1 MTTSDQNGQGPLTRK
16 QLREIRLTG
25 STPVITEDEAAAAP
39 ATVREPEPVADSP
52 VEKPAETKT
61 RETKAAETKPAET
74 KAAEKKPAEA
84 KAAPAQKPAPAPGTP
99 VAPAPTPIASE
110 AAPSA
115 SEAAPS
121 ASSVAPLTRRQA
133 RDQERVRTASVPVVE
148 PEATAPVTPAAP
160 TPAEPAPA
168 PRAQPPVGQSPIVSA
183 VPGFSAPDAATDDVD
198 DDVDDSEVTIAPVS
212 AVGASASVGESPLAA
227 ADATQAREDEL
238 SKDDEPQSDLD
249 DVDAVLG
256 LDQESEV
263 SETDDVLADVG
274 DDDEVVAPDERPTVN
289 PAFGASVIDEA
300 RKPFAPSFDDLLSVG
315 DSSGSQHTSPS
326 ALIFT
331 PSPGEGSLSGPVA
344 STGEILV
351 TGSYEL
357 PRGIGSQGHAHGVA
371 DGKDVDAVLIDG
383 ELPPASS
390 PTPIAASSA
399 VSTIKPAGEVIRPPA
414 PEKGNR
420 LMLILAIVA
429 GGLALALGVA
439 LVVAFTTN
447 VF

>member
-1 MTTSDQNGQGPLTRK
+1 MTTSDQHGQGPLTRK

-25 STPVITEDEAAAAP
+25 STPVITDEEAAAAP
-39 ATVREPEPVADSP
+39 AQTREPDAV
-52 VEKPAETKT
+52 VEKPAVEKP
-61 RETKAAETKPAET
+61 AAQKPAEQ
-74 KAAEKKPAEA
+74 KPALE
-84 KAAPAQKPAPAPGTP
+84 KPAAQKPAVEKPAAQKPAPVAEAP
-99 VAPAPTPIASE
+99 VAAKPAPVAEEE
-110 AAPSA
+110 AAAPASA
-115 SEAAPS
+115 A
-121 ASSVAPLTRRQA
+121 APLTRRQA

-148 PEATAPVTPAAP
+148 PEDATPLAPVEPPASVAQ
-160 TPAEPAPA
+160 EPEPQE
-168 PRAQPPVGQSPIVSA
+168 QPPADRTPIVSA
-183 VPGFSAPDAATDDVD
+183 APEFSAPAAPAVSTDDDIDED
-198 DDVDDSEVTIAPVS
+198 DAEVAITPVS
-212 AVGASASVGESPLAA
+212 AAGASASVGEMPLDAA
-227 ADATQAREDEL
+227 AE
-238 SKDDEPQSDLD
+238 EPQEDVD

-256 LDQESEV
+256 LDQEPALSD
-263 SETDDVLADVG
+263 TDDVLADVG
-274 DDDEVVAPDERPTVN
+274 DDDEVIAPDERPTVN
-289 PAFGASVIDEA
+289 PAFGASVIDKTQ
-300 RKPFAPSFDDLLSVG
+300 KPFAPSFDELLTVG

-414 PEKGNR
+414 PEKGNK

-429 GGLALALGVA
+429 GGLALALGVV